1 MSFNINSLQDIR
13 LAIAARA
20 KGRRLDLN
28 LSQVGLAGR
37 SGVSTGSLKRFEKT
51 GRVSLES
58 LLKIALVLEALDEF
72 GTLFQTRVQA
82 PASLEELMKTRRTRR
97 RGRIR

>member
-1 MSFNINSLQDIR
+1 MAD
-13 LAIAARA
+13 RA
-20 KGRRLDLN
+20 KIRRLDLN
-28 LSQVGLAGR
+28 LSQEGLSRR
-37 SGVSTGSLKRFEKT
+37 SGVSLGSLKRFEKT

-72 GTLFQTRVQA
+72 EGVFPTRMQA
-82 PASLEELMKTRRTRR
+82 PASLEKLMETTRTRR